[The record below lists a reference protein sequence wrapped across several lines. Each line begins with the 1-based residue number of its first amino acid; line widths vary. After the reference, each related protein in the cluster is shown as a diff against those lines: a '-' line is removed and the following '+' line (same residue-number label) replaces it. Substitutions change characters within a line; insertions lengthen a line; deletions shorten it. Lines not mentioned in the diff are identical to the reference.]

1 MVGQYYSVQ
10 EYLGQ
15 QYLTLQQN
23 YSHQGAHIS
32 HISRSRYGLTLSAAH
47 KLLFGHRGLLT
58 VNEFQT
64 PNR

>member
-15 QYLTLQQN
+15 QYPTLQQY

-32 HISRSRYGLTLSAAH
+32 NNSRSSYDITLSAAH
-47 KLLFGHRGLLT
+47 KQLFGYRGLLKMD
-58 VNEFQT
+58 EFQT